1 MIWGFS
7 SFSFLQPSVIVF
19 LHAHILCQP
28 SFRPLFVIEML
39 CHAVAFLKK
48 SFSLA
53 ASSSCLHC
61 FSLKWCSLMVSAGR
75 LSFLIFRGRHAY
87 FAMVMKV
94 WTCEHQAAY
103 WRNIGILCSHCW
115 SVSVD
120 QAHKS
125 HNAPVPYPTMCHS
138 EQKCA
143 HFCSE
148 WCIVGYGTG
157 ALWDLWI
164 WSAEWLHHVWLVTRA
179 WVRTLEVA
187 LPGNVPLYYIEKHV
201 KQTFLVDTYQHKFNH
216 GFRKNQANSQI
227 INGHV

>member
-1 MIWGFS
+1 MIGGFS
-7 SFSFLQPSVIVF
+7 SLSFLQPSVIVF
-19 LHAHILCQP
+19 LHAHILCRP

-39 CHAVAFLKK
+39 SHAVAFLKK

-61 FSLKWCSLMVSAGR
+61 FSLKWCFSYGQCWSPFI
-75 LSFLIFRGRHAY
+75 SHFPGRHAW

-94 WTCEHQAAY
+94 WTCENLAAY
-103 WRNIGILCSHCW
+103 WRNIGIPCSHCW

-120 QAHKS
+120 QAHKPC
-125 HNAPVPYPTMCHS
+125 NAPVPNPTMHHS

-201 KQTFLVDTYQHKFNH
+201 KQTFLVETYHHKFNH
-216 GFRKNQANSQI
+216 GFRKNQANLQI
-227 INGHV
+227 INVHV